1 MPPLHHKLT
10 TMAAAGNLLHN
21 QRGEFS
27 QIGLTEA
34 LEAEED
40 LHTGFDLGS
49 SEASTT

>member
-1 MPPLHHKLT
+1 MLSLHHTLK
-10 TMAAAGNLLHN
+10 TMAAGNLLHN
-21 QRGEFS
+21 QRREFS

-49 SEASTT
+49 SLEA

>member
-1 MPPLHHKLT
+1 MLSLHHALK

-21 QRGEFS
+21 QRREFS

-49 SEASTT
+49 S